1 MTIITKIEIKC
12 SVCGKTSQRAV
23 MTSTNSWGRPDLDLR
38 PAPMYRDTMNVWL
51 MECPHC
57 GYVAKGLNNELKTT
71 SDILKS
77 EEYLTC
83 EGNDFKSDLSKRFYR
98 RYLISKAEKEYNSEF
113 YSLLH
118 CAWACDDADDGLAV
132 EMRKLAVNLV
142 DKVDDENENLKLIK
156 ADLLRRSLQFER
168 LIEEYSD
175 FTSDD
180 ELSYSI
186 IRFQLGLA
194 AMKDSDCYTIQ
205 DVVNEFN
212 PSE

>member
-38 PAPMYRDTMNVWL
+38 PAPMHRDTMNVWL

-83 EGNDFKSDLSKRFYR
+83 EGNDFESDLSKRFYR

-118 CAWACDDADDGLAV
+118 CA
-132 EMRKLAVNLV
+132 
-142 DKVDDENENLKLIK
+142 
-156 ADLLRRSLQFER
+156 
-168 LIEEYSD
+168 
-175 FTSDD
+175 
-180 ELSYSI
+180 
-186 IRFQLGLA
+186 
-194 AMKDSDCYTIQ
+194 
-205 DVVNEFN
+205 
-212 PSE
+212 

>member
-1 MTIITKIEIKC
+1 M
-12 SVCGKTSQRAV
+12 
-23 MTSTNSWGRPDLDLR
+23 
-38 PAPMYRDTMNVWL
+38 
-51 MECPHC
+51 
-57 GYVAKGLNNELKTT
+57 
-71 SDILKS
+71 
-77 EEYLTC
+77 
-83 EGNDFKSDLSKRFYR
+83 SKRFYR
-98 RYLISKAEKEYNSEF
+98 RYLISKAENDHNSEF

-132 EMRKLAVNLV
+132 EMRKLAVDLV

-175 FTSDD
+175 FTSDE

-194 AMKDSDCYTIQ
+194 AMEDSDCYTIQ
-205 DVVNEFN
+205 EVVNEFD
-212 PSE
+212 PTE

>member
-1 MTIITKIEIKC
+1 MTIITKIKMKC

-38 PAPMYRDTMNVWL
+38 PAPMHRDTMNVWL

-57 GYVAKGLNNELKTT
+57 GYVAEGLNNELKTT

-142 DKVDDENENLKLIK
+142 DNVDDENENLKLIK

-175 FTSDD
+175 FTSNDK
-180 ELSYSI
+180 LSYSI

-194 AMKDSDCYTIQ
+194 AMEDSDCYTIQ
-205 DVVNEFN
+205 EVVNEFD
-212 PSE
+212 PTE

>member
-1 MTIITKIEIKC
+1 MTIITKIEMKC
-12 SVCGKTSQRAV
+12 SICGKTSQRAV

-51 MECPHC
+51 MECSQC
-57 GYVAKGLNNELKTT
+57 GYVAARLDNELKT
-71 SDILKS
+71 SPDFLKS

-83 EGNDFKSDLSKRFYR
+83 EGNDFQSDLSKRFYR
-98 RYLISKAEKEYNSEF
+98 RYLISKAENDYDSEF

-118 CAWACDDADDGLAV
+118 CAWACDDANDKLAV

-175 FTSDD
+175 FTSND

-194 AMKDSDCYTIQ
+194 AMEDSDCYTIQ
-205 DVVNEFN
+205 EVVNEFY
-212 PSE
+212 PTE

>member
-1 MTIITKIEIKC
+1 MTIITKIEMKC

-38 PAPMYRDTMNVWL
+38 PAPMYRDTINVWL

-57 GYVAKGLNNELKTT
+57 GYVAARLDNELKT
-71 SDILKS
+71 SPDFLKS

-98 RYLISKAEKEYNSEF
+98 RYLISKAENDYNSEF

-118 CAWACDDADDGLAV
+118 CAWACDDADDKLAV
-132 EMRKLAVNLV
+132 EMRKLAVDLV

-175 FTSDD
+175 FTSDE

-194 AMKDSDCYTIQ
+194 AMEDSDCYTIQ
-205 DVVNEFN
+205 EVVNEFD
-212 PSE
+212 PTE

>member
-1 MTIITKIEIKC
+1 
-12 SVCGKTSQRAV
+12 

-175 FTSDD
+175 FTSNDK
-180 ELSYSI
+180 LSYSI

-194 AMKDSDCYTIQ
+194 AMEDSDCYTIQ
-205 DVVNEFN
+205 EVVNEFD
-212 PSE
+212 PTE